1 MRRVHPLPLD
11 RQSEEPQDGEEN
23 VRRGSNLPHV
33 FKELSKDPGDPPNL
47 WLWACGFVVVVL
59 MRDTIF
65 RELAH
70 WVIWAGR
77 LALYAA
83 DALTVST
90 FRP

>member
-1 MRRVHPLPLD
+1 
-11 RQSEEPQDGEEN
+11 
-23 VRRGSNLPHV
+23 
-33 FKELSKDPGDPPNL
+33 
-47 WLWACGFVVVVL
+47 

-90 FRP
+90 FRPLFVCLFVCSVLHNNVASTLLVSVGWQIEIGKVLFATDIALVSLRSTSSIILQ